1 MSQDLTEYRKDEYK
15 KVKIPF
21 GFNEQL
27 QKVSLSLFHTFF
39 VAMTG
44 HGKTLGMK
52 SLLLRFRE
60 LFPDWKVLIIDSK
73 DKRDYADLNADIPLC
88 FVEATDPLDLKNL
101 MEPIVGAKMMY
112 YFDKIIEEATFDT
125 LGEIQRNIHKKVVDA
140 DEGRIKIHGKELGK
154 LRVLDFTL
162 AKLVALI
169 EKPNIISELKLQDG
183 FNVMPV
189 SLPDVKNPNL
199 KRAFQQ
205 LIARSTLL
213 LLLSNPLYERTLLV
227 LDENHK
233 WNPQRYSSICKQ
245 PLSEFI
251 SEGRSQDKIVW
262 LSDQALTKIDKEAL
276 KNVKIWI
283 VGQQMEDN
291 EIEDARNTV
300 NSITDL
306 SVTNKEIKT
315 LKIGNFILV
324 DGLHRTVEKVYLQP
338 YGTPDEITQQIA
350 KGADPELAEPYIRE
364 FEYKLRKSMEVD
376 EDLVYKEICE
386 KLRRER
392 EEMLDTI
399 KDLKENFEKRVKE
412 VREKAFQEAMA
423 KVEEIKKE
431 WKIEEYQITIVELKD
446 KCANL
451 ETIVKKAQEDLA
463 VLDEIKQ
470 VMGKLFPTVQ
480 AVSVPTEAMPIM
492 PSITVAE
499 VDERITQRLSSGPS
513 PVTMVT
519 VDVDQRIKELVKN
532 EIINRI
538 VTKIRALPESAKK
551 AAWWL
556 HEKRQANI
564 RALYNY
570 MFDRPPDETGRIPG
584 TFYMNVVNPLQDAWL
599 IVNEGGN
606 IHWSLQEKLQA
617 ELKEV
622 LTNSDLEKVPKYLAS
637 LLL

>member
-1 MSQDLTEYRKDEYK
+1 MTEYRKDEYK
-15 KVKIPF
+15 KVQIPF
-21 GFNEQL
+21 GFNEKL
-27 QKVSLSLFHTFF
+27 ERVLLSLFHTFF

-52 SLLLRFRE
+52 SLLLRFHE
-60 LFPDWKVLIIDSK
+60 LFPEWKILIIDSK
-73 DKRDYADLNADIPLC
+73 DKRDYADLNADIPIC

-169 EKPNIISELKLQDG
+169 EKPNIISELKLHDG

-205 LIARSTLL
+205 LITRSALL
-213 LLLSNPLYERTLLV
+213 LLLVNPLYERTLLV

-276 KNVKIWI
+276 KNVKVWI
-283 VGQQMEDN
+283 VGQQMESN
-291 EIEDARNTV
+291 EVEDAKNTV
-300 NSITDL
+300 NDMTDL
-306 SVTNKEIKT
+306 NVIDSDIKT

-324 DGLHRTVEKVYLQP
+324 DGLHGNVEKVYLQP
-338 YGTPDEITQQIA
+338 YNVPDKVALQIA
-350 KGADPELAEPYIRE
+350 QGADPELAEPYI
-364 FEYKLRKSMEVD
+364 ME
-376 EDLVYKEICE
+376 
-386 KLRRER
+386 
-392 EEMLDTI
+392 
-399 KDLKENFEKRVKE
+399 FEKRLHTSKSQGDDEMYKQKYEDEMKLVTKLKEDLDQEKRKNKDLEKSKKTMQEELQVQGDAVK
-412 VREKAFQEAMA
+412 
-423 KVEEIKKE
+423 
-431 WKIEEYQITIVELKD
+431 T
-446 KCANL
+446 L
-451 ETIVKKAQEDLA
+451 ETLRTIFTGAPPDAVKMQDFESLTTAVQIIRKDLNN
-463 VLDEIKQ
+463 
-470 VMGKLFPTVQ
+470 VMQ
-480 AVSVPTEAMPIM
+480 AVENLNTSANAGGVGMPYVPG
-492 PSITVAE
+492 ITVAE
-499 VDERITQRLSSGPS
+499 VDERIEQRLSSSPS

-519 VDVDQRIKELVKN
+519 VDVDQRIKDLVKN
-532 EIINRI
+532 EVINRI
-538 VTKIRALPESAKK
+538 VTRIQALPEPAKK

-556 HEKRQANI
+556 HERKQATVKD
-564 RALYNY
+564 LYNFIY
-570 MFDRPPDETGRIPG
+570 GGQTEYVGRAVG
-584 TFYMNVVNPLQDAWL
+584 TFSANVVNPLVDAWL
-599 IVNEGGN
+599 IVKENGN
-606 IHWSLQEKLQA
+606 IRWNLSEKLQA
-617 ELKEV
+617 ELPEV
-622 LTNSDLEKVPKYLAS
+622 LTNSDLENVPKYLAS

>member
-1 MSQDLTEYRKDEYK
+1 MAEYRKDEYK
-15 KVKIPF
+15 KVRIPF
-21 GFNEQL
+21 GFNEKL
-27 QKVSLSLFHTFF
+27 EKVFLSLFHTFF

-52 SLLLRFRE
+52 SLLLRFHE
-60 LFPDWKVLIIDSK
+60 LFPDWKILIIDSK
-73 DKRDYADLNADIPLC
+73 DKRDYADLHADIPIC

-125 LGEIQRNIHKKVVDA
+125 LGEIQRSIHKKVVDA

-169 EKPNIISELKLQDG
+169 EKPNIISELKLHEG

-205 LIARSTLL
+205 LIARSALL
-213 LLLSNPLYERTLLV
+213 LLLADPLYERTLLV

-276 KNVKIWI
+276 KNVKIWV

-291 EIEDARNTV
+291 EVEDARNAV

-306 SVTNKEIKT
+306 SVTDKEIKT

-350 KGADPELAEPYIRE
+350 KGADPELAEPYIFK
-364 FEYKLRKSMEVD
+364 FESKLRKSMEID
-376 EDLVYKEICE
+376 EDLIYKEKYE
-386 KLRRER
+386 ELLRQFER
-392 EEMLDTI
+392 RVAEE
-399 KDLKENFEKRVKE
+399 
-412 VREKAFQEAMA
+412 REKAFKEAMD
-423 KVEEIKKE
+423 KFEEMKKTLNVEELRE
-431 WKIEEYQITIVELKD
+431 TIMQLKD
-446 KCANL
+446 DKEAL
-451 ETIVKKAQEDLA
+451 EEVVKKAQEDLA

-480 AVSVPTEAMPIM
+480 AVSVPTEAMSTM
-492 PSITVAE
+492 PGMTVAD
-499 VDERITQRLSSGPS
+499 VDERINQRLGSGPS
-513 PVTMVT
+513 PIPVVS
-519 VDVDQRIKELVKN
+519 VDVDQRIKELVRN
-532 EIINRI
+532 EVVNRI
-538 VTKIRALPESAKK
+538 VTKIEALPEPAKK

-556 HEKRQANI
+556 HERKQATVKD
-564 RALYNY
+564 LYNFVY
-570 MFDRPPDETGRIPG
+570 GGQTEFTGRAVG
-584 TFYMNVVNPLQDAWL
+584 LFSANVVTPLADAWL
-599 IVNEGGN
+599 IVKENGN
-606 IHWSLQEKLQA
+606 IRWALQEKLQA
-617 ELKEV
+617 ELRDV
-622 LTNSDLEKVPKYLAS
+622 LNNSDIEKVPKYLAS

>member
-1 MSQDLTEYRKDEYK
+1 MNQQEYRKDEYK

-21 GFNEQL
+21 GFNEQAQRVL
-27 QKVSLSLFHTFF
+27 LSLFHTFF

-52 SLLLRFRE
+52 SLLLRFHE
-60 LFPDWKVLIIDSK
+60 LFPDWKILIIDSK
-73 DKRDYADLNADIPLC
+73 DKRDYADLNADIPIC

-101 MEPIVGAKMMY
+101 MEPIVSAKMMY

-205 LIARSTLL
+205 LIARSALL

-276 KNVKIWI
+276 KNVKVWV

-306 SVTNKEIKT
+306 SVTNREIKT

-364 FEYKLRKSMEVD
+364 FESKLRKNMEVD
-376 EDLVYKEICE
+376 EDLVYKELYE
-386 KLRRER
+386 KVKKER
-392 EEMLDTI
+392 DAMSEELKQI
-399 KDLKENFEKRVKE
+399 KEDVEKRLE
-412 VREKAFQEAMA
+412 QVRQEAFAEAMK
-423 KVEEIKKE
+423 KVDEIKKE
-431 WKIEEYQITIVELKD
+431 WNIDELQ
-446 KCANL
+446 
-451 ETIVKKAQEDLA
+451 ETIVTLKDEKATLETAL
-463 VLDEIKQ
+463 KQ
-470 VMGKLFPTVQ
+470 LEPLKALKEALINVFG
-480 AVSVPTEAMPIM
+480 VPTTSTPVSTMPGM
-492 PSITVAE
+492 SVAE
-499 VDERITQRLSSGPS
+499 VDERIKQIISSAPS
-513 PVTMVT
+513 PIPVVQ
-519 VDVDQRIKELVKN
+519 VDVDQRIRELVKN
-532 EIINRI
+532 EVVNRI
-538 VTKIRALPESAKK
+538 VTKIQALPEPAKK

-556 HEKRQANI
+556 HERKQAT
-564 RALYNY
+564 AKDLYNFVY
-570 MFDRPPDETGRIPG
+570 GSQTEYTGRAVG
-584 TFYMNVVNPLQDAWL
+584 TFSANVLSPLEDAWL
-599 IVNEGGN
+599 IVKEGGGK
-606 IHWSLQEKLQA
+606 IRWALPEKLQA
-617 ELKEV
+617 ELKDV
-622 LTNSDLEKVPKYLAS
+622 LTSNDLENVPKYIVS